1 MDNNSNNIKFEY
13 ENEPV
18 TRSKAETKAGR
29 IMLIVLVSVLCLAIG
44 VSAGIAGVGYFLAVN
59 DVDVQSLLSGDYTA
73 PEPVVGV
80 QDVEKIIENEVVKR
94 IEVIDSSTE
103 SPVAAIAEKVI
114 PSIVSIRITYPYT
127 NYFFNMEREGAGEGS
142 GIIIDEDGYI
152 LTNNHV
158 IESALNGISN
168 ELLESAT
175 ITVYVADR
183 TDEPFTAVVVG
194 RDTITDLALLKIE
207 ANNLVSIDIG
217 DSDAIDVGDL
227 AVAIG
232 NPGGMMY
239 MGSVTSGI
247 ISGLNREL
255 FDEGT
260 AVGNG
265 ENLKLIQT
273 DAAIN
278 PGNSGGALVDSSGS
292 LIGIN
297 TLKIVSEG
305 YEGLGFAIPVNKAME
320 IVNELRDQGYISR
333 GKPNL
338 GITVSPEYDEAAADE
353 ADTPQGVMIVTI
365 GALTPAEKAGLKI
378 DDIIT
383 KINGVRITT
392 FDELVTEKEK
402 YLPGDEVIITVYRTS
417 PSETE
422 AGGRYFDLP
431 LILGEANY

>member
-1 MDNNSNNIKFEY
+1 MDNNEKNIKFEY
-13 ENEPV
+13 ENKPV
-18 TRSKAETKAGR
+18 ARSKAETKAGR
-29 IMLIVLVSVLCLAIG
+29 IMLIVLVAVLCLAIG
-44 VSAGIAGVGYFLAVN
+44 ASAGIAGVGYFLAVN
-59 DVDVQSLLSGDYTA
+59 DVDVQSILTGEYTA
-73 PEPVVGV
+73 SEPVVEV
-80 QDVEKIIENEVVKR
+80 HEVETIIENEVVKR
-94 IEVIDSSTE
+94 IEVIDSSTD

-142 GIIIDEDGYI
+142 GIIIDEDGFI

-158 IESALNGISN
+158 IEEALNGVSN

-175 ITVYVADR
+175 IKVYVADR
-183 TDEPFTAVVVG
+183 TDEPFNAVVVG

-207 ANNLVSIDIG
+207 ADNLTSIDIG

-227 AVAIG
+227 AVAVG

-255 FDEGT
+255 FDEGS

-265 ENLKLIQT
+265 ESLNLIQT

-278 PGNSGGALVDSSGS
+278 PGNSGGALVDSLGS

-338 GITVSPEYDEAAADE
+338 GITASPVYDATAADE
-353 ADTPQGVMIVTI
+353 AGTPQGVMIVTV
-365 GALTPAEKAGLKI
+365 GALTPAEEAGLKV

-383 KINGVRITT
+383 KINGIRVTT
-392 FDELVTEKEK
+392 FDELVVEKEK
-402 YLPGDEVIITVYRTS
+402 YLPGDEVIVTVYRTS

>member
-1 MDNNSNNIKFEY
+1 MENNKNNIKFEY
-13 ENEPV
+13 ENKPMA
-18 TRSKAETKAGR
+18 RSKAETKAGR
-29 IMLIVLVSVLCLAIG
+29 IMLIVLVSVLCLVIG
-44 VSAGIAGVGYFLAVN
+44 ASAGIAGVGYFLAVN
-59 DVDVQSLLSGDYTA
+59 DVDVQSLLTGDYIE
-73 PEPVVGV
+73 PEPVVEV
-80 QDVEKIIENEVVKR
+80 REVETIIESEVVKR
-94 IEVIDSSTE
+94 IEVIDSSTD

-142 GIIIDEDGYI
+142 GIIVDEDGYI

-158 IESALNGISN
+158 IEEALNGVSN
-168 ELLESAT
+168 DLLESAT
-175 ITVYVADR
+175 IKVYVADR
-183 TDEPFTAVVVG
+183 TDEPFDAVVVG
-194 RDTITDLALLKIE
+194 RDSITDLAVLKIQ
-207 ANNLVSIDIG
+207 ATNLVAIDIG
-217 DSDAIDVGDL
+217 DSDTIDVGDL

-232 NPGGMMY
+232 NPGGMLY

-265 ENLKLIQT
+265 ESLNLIQT

-278 PGNSGGALVDSSGS
+278 PGNSGGALVDSTGS

-338 GITVSPEYDEAAADE
+338 GITASPVYDAAAAEE
-353 ADTPQGVMIVTI
+353 AGTPEGIMIVTV
-365 GALTPAEKAGLKI
+365 GALTPAEEAGLKI

-383 KINGVRITT
+383 KINGVRVTT
-392 FDELVTEKEK
+392 FDELVIEKEK
-402 YLPGDEVIITVYRTS
+402 YLPGDEVIVTVYRTS

-431 LILGEANY
+431 LVLGEANY